1 MADYEKE
8 KSKIKKKTE
17 KLSIMGAGPSP
28 MRMVARHM
36 ENKRRK
42 KQRDKELAALPMK
55 VDDFQENHERNKIK
69 SDTEEFAKK
78 VRKKVGIKEPKTKGM
93 KFETVKQKAGG
104 GVVKMRGGGAATR
117 GMNFNKGY

>member
-55 VDDFQENHERNKIK
+55 VDDFKKDHQSNKSK
-69 SDTEEFAKK
+69 SEVEEFARM
-78 VRKKVGIKEPKTKGM
+78 VRKKVGIKEPKSKGM
-93 KFETVKQKAGG
+93 KFETVKLKSKG

-117 GMNFNKGY
+117 GLNFNKGY

>member
-8 KSKIKKKTE
+8 KAKIKKKN
-17 KLSIMGAGPSP
+17 KPHDLLGAGPSP
-28 MRMVARHM
+28 LRIAARYM
-36 ENKRRK
+36 DNKSKKKK
-42 KQRDKELAALPMK
+42 KQKELAALPMK

-93 KFETVKQKAGG
+93 KFKRVRKNMGG
-104 GVVKMRGGGAATR
+104 AIMKNRGG
-117 GMNFNKGY
+117 MFKGSY

>member
-8 KSKIKKKTE
+8 KAKIKKKN
-17 KLSIMGAGPSP
+17 KPMDLLGAGPSP
-28 MRMVARHM
+28 LRILARHM
-36 ENKRRK
+36 GNKDRK
-42 KQRDKELAALPMK
+42 KKMKKELDALPMK

-104 GVVKMRGGGAATR
+104 GVVKMRGGGAATK
-117 GMNFNKGY
+117 GMNFNRGY